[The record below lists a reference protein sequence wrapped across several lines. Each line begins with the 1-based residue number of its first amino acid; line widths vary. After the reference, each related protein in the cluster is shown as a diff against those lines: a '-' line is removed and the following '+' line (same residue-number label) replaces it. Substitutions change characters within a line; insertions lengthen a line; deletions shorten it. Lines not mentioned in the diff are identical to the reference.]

1 MDGKPMEINMLVEKK
16 YPLIKELL
24 EKMLNLQLEAEEES
38 TMAFELI
45 KFIKSLLEEYM
56 RMKQYLTHTD
66 YALWEVIVN
75 GDAPIIASVS
85 TEGPIPPKTAEQK
98 LARKHELK
106 AKSTLLLAIPDEH
119 ILKFH
124 GIKDE
129 KNPIGSYTRQVYK
142 ADLKSKSAQVSNSQK
157 VAFVSQKTLAVLMNQ
172 LILLM
177 KYSTP
182 NSQDKLFLIQC

>member
-1 MDGKPMEINMLVEKK
+1 
-16 YPLIKELL
+16 
-24 EKMLNLQLEAEEES
+24 
-38 TMAFELI
+38 
-45 KFIKSLLEEYM
+45 M